1 MYVEE
6 LCPQHKDQSCCWASV
21 SPICGTKQ
29 RGSNYLSPNSTSQ
42 LWRSERPTSNSAWCS
57 VSTYL
62 FQTLEEI
69 QGKKKFLLPVY
80 DERQTGSTTDFLSFF
95 FTVISCKAGIQYDL
109 QKNNISCTNKW
120 NRHWSI
126 RKKKNSKMLKPNNS
140 QHWLTKCSHNE
151 HLNAPKE
158 TIRSNKS
165 VPLTWL
171 ICRIINTSAPGV
183 VPQDAPFLPP
193 WCISL
198 LETVINTDTCLM
210 LLFNNR
216 PATSPKTLT

>member
-109 QKNNISCTNKW
+109 QKKNISCTNKW

-126 RKKKNSKMLKPNNS
+126 RKKKIL
-140 QHWLTKCSHNE
+140 KCSSQ
-151 HLNAPKE
+151 
-158 TIRSNKS
+158 TT
-165 VPLTWL
+165 V
-171 ICRIINTSAPGV
+171 NTGSQSAPIMSTWT
-183 VPQDAPFLPP
+183 PP
-193 WCISL
+193 KRQ
-198 LETVINTDTCLM
+198 LEAIRV
-210 LLFNNR
+210 FR
-216 PATSPKTLT
+216 WRGWSVE